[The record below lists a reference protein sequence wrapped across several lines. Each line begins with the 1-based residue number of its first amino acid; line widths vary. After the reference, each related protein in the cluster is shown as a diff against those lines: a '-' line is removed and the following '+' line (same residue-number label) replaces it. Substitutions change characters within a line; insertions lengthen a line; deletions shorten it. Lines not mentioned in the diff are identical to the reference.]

1 MRNYRHFSS
10 VSFKGG
16 VTLREHGVQTVQL
29 KLQGAPDLHPEE
41 GAGVVHDVH
50 GRAVQQGPE
59 TWVQMLVVILTIC
72 SKFTLKLQKGKLNAN

>member
-59 TWVQMLVVILTIC
+59 TCVQMLVVILTIC
-72 SKFTLKLQKGKLNAN
+72 SNLHLSCKRGN